1 MIASKSLTFV
11 RRRARVLQDLVAQL
25 PEELDLKKES
35 IVIVTGDAED
45 GWYHGALLDG
55 SKSGIFPRGFV
66 SLLDQ
71 DSEPL
76 ASQLLVQVSPE
87 PVVQQQQNGK
97 RPYGT
102 AVYDFNGQQDDE
114 LSFREGQV
122 IELLRHVNDEWMEGR
137 VNGRTGIFPSAFLS
151 IVIDLPTHLPSSA
164 VESVPVDQLLMDFD
178 PFGGSTVVYPS
189 STSPAPI
196 KKIVDLDSVIARN
209 INQLGSSTNS
219 TACSKQ
225 RPASWTESLAQ
236 IRLEYSTKTPIVPPR
251 RHEIQSHVPA
261 PTPITRSISPA
272 PIVFRPPPLPP
283 PPIFSKPPS
292 THVAPAEFSDVIKT
306 ENISSHTSTGD
317 EPASEHVAGDSAASS
332 RKSYTRPAPPPPP
345 KFVPTTTT
353 TTVSRTLTRSLSL
366 QPAPPVPSFDLSSKY
381 KHCAI
386 YI

>member
-1 MIASKSLTFV
+1 MITSKSLAFV

-45 GWYHGALLDG
+45 GWYHGELPDG

-71 DSEPL
+71 DTEPV
-76 ASQLLVQVSPE
+76 ASLVQVFPE

-122 IELLRHVNDEWMEGR
+122 IELLRRVNDEWMEGQ
-137 VNGRTGIFPSAFLS
+137 VNERRGIFPTAFLN
-151 IVIDLPTHLPSSA
+151 IVVDLPTHPPA
-164 VESVPVDQLLMDFD
+164 VVESVDQLLMDFD
-178 PFGGSTVVYPS
+178 PFGCSTVVYPI

-196 KKIVDLDSVIARN
+196 KKTVDLDSVIARN
-209 INQLGSSTNS
+209 LNQLGSLTNS
-219 TACSKQ
+219 SACSKQ

-236 IRLEYSTKTPIVPPR
+236 IQLEYSTKTPIVPPR

-272 PIVFRPPPLPP
+272 PIVVRPPPLPP
-283 PPIFSKPPS
+283 PPTFSKPPS
-292 THVAPAEFSDVIKT
+292 TRIAHSEIADVIRT
-306 ENISSHTSTGD
+306 ENSSGHASNGD

-345 KFVPTTTT
+345 KFVPKTT
-353 TTVSRTLTRSLSL
+353 TTVSQARTLTRSLSL
-366 QPAPPVPSFDLSSKY
+366 QPAPPVPSFDLSGT
-381 KHCAI
+381 
-386 YI
+386 